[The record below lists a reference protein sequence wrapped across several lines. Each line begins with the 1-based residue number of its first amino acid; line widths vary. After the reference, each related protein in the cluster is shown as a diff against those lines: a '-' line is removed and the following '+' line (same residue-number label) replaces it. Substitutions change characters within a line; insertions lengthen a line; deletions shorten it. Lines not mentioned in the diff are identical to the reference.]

1 MAESGESG
9 DDRTEEATQERRED
23 FRERGQI
30 AVSRE
35 VTAVFVLLAATMV
48 LYYGGNSGVTL
59 IQRMM
64 IKSFQGAQSF
74 RVNEQNI
81 LDYLGTMWVAGLSV
95 ALPVCIAAAVIAA
108 AITLLQTQFN
118 WSWEKLA
125 PNFNKMNPLTGFA
138 RMLSLDTGAEL
149 VKSVTKTSA
158 IAIVAAAM
166 IKDELP
172 RAPSLMVTPITG
184 TWAHW
189 AVVTSQLT
197 WAVGG
202 TMLFIAAADFF
213 YNWFRLEKQM
223 KMTKQE
229 IKEEVKRR
237 ETDPLLK
244 GRQKRMQREIATR
257 KVVEKT
263 KQATV
268 LITNPTHYSIALKYE
283 MGMGAPIVL
292 AKGIDHVALKMREIA
307 KEADI
312 PIIENR
318 PLARAIYAEVDED
331 HEVPESMY
339 KAVSEIIRYVFKL
352 KGIKTGKKS
361 A

>member
-1 MAESGESG
+1 MAESGENG
-9 DDRTEEATQERRED
+9 DDRTEDATQERRED
-23 FRERGQI
+23 FQERGQI

-35 VTAVFVLLAATMV
+35 VTAVFVLVAATMV
-48 LYYGGNSGVTL
+48 IYYGAGSGVTL
-59 IQRMM
+59 IERMM
-64 IKSFQGAQSF
+64 TESFQRAQSF

-81 LDYLGTMWVAGLSV
+81 ISYLSRLWGAGLSV
-95 ALPVCIAAAVIAA
+95 ALPVCLAAATIAT
-108 AITLLQTQFN
+108 AITLIQTRMN
-118 WSWEKLA
+118 WSWQRLA
-125 PNFNKMNPLTGFA
+125 PDFNKMNPLTGMV
-138 RMLSLDTGAEL
+138 RMVSMDSAVEL
-149 VKSVTKTSA
+149 LKSIAKTAA
-158 IAIVAAAM
+158 IATVAVTV
-166 IKDELP
+166 IKGELQS
-172 RAPSLMVTPITG
+172 APSLMITPITG

-189 AVVTSQLT
+189 GVITSQLV
-197 WAVGG
+197 WSVAGIM
-202 TMLFIAAADFF
+202 MLISGADFF
-213 YNWFRLEKQM
+213 YSWFRLEKQM

-229 IKEEVKRR
+229 IKEEIKRR
-237 ETDPLLK
+237 ETDPQLK

-283 MGMGAPIVL
+283 MGMGAPVVL
-292 AKGIDHVALKMREIA
+292 AKGIDHLALKMREIA

-331 HEVPESMY
+331 QEIPDTMF

-352 KGIKTGKKS
+352 KGVKVGKKT